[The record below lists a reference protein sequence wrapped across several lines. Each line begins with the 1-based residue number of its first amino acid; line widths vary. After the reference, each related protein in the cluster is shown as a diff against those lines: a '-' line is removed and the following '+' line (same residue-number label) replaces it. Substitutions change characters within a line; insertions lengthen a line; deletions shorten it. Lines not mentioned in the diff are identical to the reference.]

1 MYPPPL
7 IADEHLRLAC
17 LAEYGF
23 DAQPEEPSLDS
34 IVALAARMFNV
45 PMAVVNLIGNDT
57 VSLAANHGIGELDPK
72 YAGRDISFCAHTI
85 TQDEVM
91 VVEDATQDPR
101 FHDNP
106 LVTGTPHV
114 RFYAGQPL
122 CLPDGHMIG
131 ALCVIDRTARCDPDP
146 DQIEALEALGRL
158 AIDAFA
164 LRALRAAEKKNG

>member
-1 MYPPPL
+1 MIEPAEPD
-7 IADEHLRLAC
+7 DEAERLAALRLLDILDTGPERA
-17 LAEYGF
+17 F
-23 DAQPEEPSLDS
+23 DDIARVAKAIFGVP
-34 IVALAARMFNV
+34 VALITLVDKDRQWFKAR
-45 PMAVVNLIGNDT
+45 IGIDVT
-57 VSLAANHGIGELDPK
+57 ETPRAS
-72 YAGRDISFCAHTI
+72 SFCAHAI
-85 TQDEVM
+85 LRENALIVP
-91 VVEDATQDPR
+91 DATEDPR